1 MSYVST
7 AEVQAYLA
15 PYNLPAQFL
24 NPTNIQTYID
34 IAQAKI
40 DSRCKRDFLFHQNQ
54 VEFYHGGG
62 RDYLQLYFYPI
73 TSVTHVIMFNQLLQ
87 AMRVFLDTELII
99 YPERGQVF
107 LPPLY
112 PAFMA
117 DKPYAAIFGNVFIP
131 GHYNI
136 EVQYSYGYPTAPEG
150 IKGATIFFTAAEIM
164 KSYIFS
170 ISSGR
175 SSVSFGGTGE
185 NYTGLVPQMVK
196 DWEAQAYEL
205 LKPYEHVFYR

>member
-7 AEVQAYLA
+7 EEVRSFLA
-15 PYNLPAQFL
+15 PYSLPDQFL

-34 IAQAKI
+34 IAQSKI
-40 DSRCKRDFLFHQNQ
+40 DSRSSRDFAFHENQ

-62 RDYLQLYFYPI
+62 RDNLTLYFYP
-73 TSVTHVIMFNQLLQ
+73 VTAIAHVIMFNQLLQ
-87 AMRVFLDTELII
+87 ALRVFLDTELII

-107 LPPLY
+107 LPPIY
-112 PAFMA
+112 PAFLA

-150 IKGATIFFTAAEIM
+150 IKTSAIYFTAAEIM
-164 KSYIFS
+164 QSYMFA

-185 NYTGLVPQMVK
+185 NYTGLMPQMIK
-196 DWEAQAYEL
+196 DWKAEAFET
-205 LKPYEHVFYR
+205 LKKYEHYYYR